1 MNPTTLTLT
10 LLRIVAGVLFFSH
23 GAQKVFGW
31 FGGMGPGG
39 GAANLMS
46 LMGAAGVIEVVAGVG
61 IALGLAT
68 RPLAFISSGEM
79 AVAYF
84 WSHARGSNSLWWWEN
99 RGEVAMLYCF
109 LWLYFAAA
117 GAGPTQPRPDQG
129 EEVGLSVRVRRSRFG
144 EWPSGVP
151 AG

>member
-1 MNPTTLTLT
+1 MSPTTLTLT

-23 GAQKVFGW
+23 GAQKLFGW

-39 GAANLMS
+39 GTASLMS

-68 RPLAFISSGEM
+68 RPLAFIASGEM

-84 WSHARGSNSLWWWEN
+84 WSH
-99 RGEVAMLYCF
+99 
-109 LWLYFAAA
+109 
-117 GAGPTQPRPDQG
+117 
-129 EEVGLSVRVRRSRFG
+129 VRRQQQYLVVGEPRRGRDPVLLPVALLRCGGGGAAQSRSDEG
-144 EWPSGVP
+144 KR
-151 AG
+151 

>member
-1 MNPTTLTLT
+1 MSATTLTLT
-10 LLRIVAGVLFFSH
+10 ALRIVAAALFFSH
-23 GAQKVFGW
+23 GAQKLFGW

-84 WSHARGSNSLWWWEN
+84 WSHVRGSYSIWWWEN
-99 RGEVAMLYCF
+99 RGEVAILYCF

-117 GAGPTQPRPDQG
+117 GAGPISLDRLRG
-129 EEVGLSVRVRRSRFG
+129 KR
-144 EWPSGVP
+144 
-151 AG
+151 

>member
-1 MNPTTLTLT
+1 MSATTLTLT
-10 LLRIVAGVLFFSH
+10 VLRVVAAVLFFSH
-23 GAQKVFGW
+23 GAQKLFGW

-61 IALGLAT
+61 IALGIAT

-84 WSHARGSNSLWWWEN
+84 WSHYRRSNSLWWWEN
-99 RGEVAMLYCF
+99 GGEVAMLYCF

-117 GAGPTQPRPDQG
+117 GAGP
-129 EEVGLSVRVRRSRFG
+129 LSLDRMRGKR
-144 EWPSGVP
+144 
-151 AG
+151 

>member
-1 MNPTTLTLT
+1 MSPTTLTLT

-23 GAQKVFGW
+23 GAQKLFGW

-84 WSHARGSNSLWWWEN
+84 WSHARGSNSIWWWEN
-99 RGEVAMLYCF
+99 RGEVAILYCF

-117 GAGPTQPRPDQG
+117 GAGP
-129 EEVGLSVRVRRSRFG
+129 LSLDRLRGRR
-144 EWPSGVP
+144 
-151 AG
+151 

>member
-1 MNPTTLTLT
+1 MSPTTLTLT

-23 GAQKVFGW
+23 GAQKLFGW

-39 GAANLMS
+39 GTADLMS
-46 LMGAAGVIEVVAGVG
+46 LIGAAGVIEVVAGVG

-84 WSHARGSNSLWWWEN
+84 WSHVRRGNSLWWWEN
-99 RGEVAMLYCF
+99 GGEVAMLYCF

-117 GAGPTQPRPDQG
+117 GAGP
-129 EEVGLSVRVRRSRFG
+129 LSLDRFRG
-144 EWPSGVP
+144 KR
-151 AG
+151 